1 MNSGHTGL
9 IDRYN
14 KNVYET
20 KVSWTFSF
28 KSAKIID
35 EYRMSEDFSS
45 GAPVKKI
52 VWEKQ
57 IPLFSNTVVVKQL
70 AMVIIIPA
78 FFIMIFL
85 VFLDPDMIVEAFMVF
100 VLLLAIFTVLSVIA
114 MGMIHAATRGGL
126 SATFSLDDKGMYYD
140 AGKNS
145 RALNR
150 LTLLGGLVAGYPAL
164 LGGSMINISRESE
177 SMAWSDVGKITAYDS
192 QKTIVAYRKSLISP
206 IGLFCT
212 GENYEEVLDF
222 IIRHLPPGID
232 LKRA

>member
-1 MNSGHTGL
+1 
-9 IDRYN
+9 
-14 KNVYET
+14 
-20 KVSWTFSF
+20 
-28 KSAKIID
+28 
-35 EYRMSEDFSS
+35 MSEDLSS
-45 GAPVKKI
+45 EALVKKI

-85 VFLDPDMIVEAFMVF
+85 IVLDPDMIVEAFMVF
-100 VLLLAIFTVLSVIA
+100 VLLLGIFAVLSVIA

-140 AGKNS
+140 AGRNS
-145 RALNR
+145 KALNKI
-150 LTLLGGLVAGYPAL
+150 TMTGGIMAGSPAL

-177 SMAWSDVGKITAYDS
+177 SMAWSDVRKITAYDS
-192 QKTIVAYRKSLISP
+192 QKTIVAYRKSLICP

-222 IIRHLPPGID
+222 ITGHLPPGID